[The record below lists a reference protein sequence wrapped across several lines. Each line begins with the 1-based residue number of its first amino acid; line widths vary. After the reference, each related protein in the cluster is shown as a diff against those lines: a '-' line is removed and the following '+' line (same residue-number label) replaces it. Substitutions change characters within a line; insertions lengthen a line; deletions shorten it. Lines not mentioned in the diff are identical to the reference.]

1 VTAERRTAAAL
12 AASQQR
18 LQLAM
23 ENGEIGVWDYGPV
36 NRRIHY
42 DRTWFIR
49 LGYDPEQTPY
59 TETAWWASKMHPADY
74 PDFVRNLQ
82 AHVRGET
89 PFHRVEHRV
98 RTANGEWLWFLTS
111 GKVISRALDGSPTR
125 FVGTSIDITE
135 RKLLQDRLAASER
148 MASIGTLAAGVGHEI
163 NNPLTYIMLNLE
175 LLDREL
181 QSPAPRLERMRTMVE
196 QTRYGT
202 ERVRSVVRDLQALT
216 RAPEDRLTRIDVIAI
231 LERSLEIAH
240 HQLKHR
246 ATVVRDLRPVPA
258 VLGNEGRIVQLFLNL
273 IVNAAQAIPEGDV
286 EHNQIRISTSTD
298 GEGRALVEISDT
310 GTGIP
315 PEIVSRIFDPFFTTK
330 AVGEGTGL
338 GLAIC
343 RTIAIGMGGDIEV
356 DTARATTFRVRL
368 PAAPPQCEQ
377 PTTSAE
383 PATARRQCV
392 LIIDDEPQFGTL
404 VSRVLPQHEITAET
418 SARAALVRLRS
429 GERFDHILCD
439 LMMPDLTGMDFYDA
453 LSYIDPALQS
463 RVIFISAGAFTD
475 RARSFLDSVKNP
487 RLDKPFDMAELTAVL
502 AG

>member
-1 VTAERRTAAAL
+1 
-12 AASQQR
+12 
-18 LQLAM
+18 M
-23 ENGEIGVWDYGPV
+23 
-36 NRRIHY
+36 
-42 DRTWFIR
+42 
-49 LGYDPEQTPY
+49 
-59 TETAWWASKMHPADY
+59 
-74 PDFVRNLQ
+74 
-82 AHVRGET
+82 
-89 PFHRVEHRV
+89 
-98 RTANGEWLWFLTS
+98 WFLTS
-111 GKVISRALDGSPTR
+111 GKIISRASDGTPTR

-181 QSPAPRLERMRTMVE
+181 QSSAPRTDRMRTMVE

-216 RAPEDRLTRIDVIAI
+216 RAPEDRLTRIEPVAI
-231 LERSLEIAH
+231 LERCLEIAH
-240 HQLKHR
+240 HQIRHR
-246 ATVVRDLRPVPA
+246 ATVVRALDAIPA
-258 VLGNEGRIVQLFLNL
+258 VLGNEGRMVQLFLNL

-298 GEGRALVEISDT
+298 TEGRALVEISDT

-315 PEIVSRIFDPFFTTK
+315 PELVSRIFDPFFTTK

-368 PAAPPQCEQ
+368 PAAPAHVDEP
-377 PTTSAE
+377 PPPAE
-383 PATARRQCV
+383 PTPARRRRV
-392 LIIDDEPQFGTL
+392 LIIDDEPQVGTL
-404 VSRVLPQHEITAET
+404 VGRVLPQHEIVSET
-418 SARAALVRLRS
+418 SARAALIRLRS

-453 LSYIDPALQS
+453 LAYIDADLQH

-475 RARSFLDSVKNP
+475 RARTFLESVKNP
-487 RLDKPFDMAELTAVL
+487 RLDKPFDMAALIAVL